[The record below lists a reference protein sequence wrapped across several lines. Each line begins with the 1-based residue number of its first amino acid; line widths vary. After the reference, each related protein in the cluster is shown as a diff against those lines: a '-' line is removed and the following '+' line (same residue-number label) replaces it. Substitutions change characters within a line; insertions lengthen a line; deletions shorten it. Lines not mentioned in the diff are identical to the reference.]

1 MGTTPIRA
9 SSGFSDATGGTNNN
23 NGGLNIALSRPK
35 SNSVNMSSHFG
46 VGGGVG
52 VGVGVGQGSQLNT
65 DSVPSGGG
73 GSMMIL
79 RPKCLYDEAPLSVRS
94 FK

>member
-1 MGTTPIRA
+1 MRGSFGGARSE
-9 SSGFSDATGGTNNN
+9 SSSNNN

-46 VGGGVG
+46 VGRGG
-52 VGVGVGQGSQLNT
+52 GQGSQLNA
-65 DSVPSGGG
+65 DSVPGGGGG
-73 GSMMIL
+73 GSMMII
-79 RPKCLYDEAPLSVRS
+79 RPKCLYDEAQLRVGS